1 MRFGLSSEQ
10 RDFAEALDGLLTSAD
25 AVAAHRAWAAGDH
38 DPGLALWKGLAE
50 LGVTAL
56 TVPEESGGFGG
67 TPTDLVVAFER
78 LGHHGAPGP
87 LVESVALAPALLA
100 GTAAAGLLPG
110 LAEGSVRASFAV
122 APVAPYAL
130 DADIATDV
138 FVLDADSVSRG
149 TVDAFL
155 ESVDPGRHLFRIDAT
170 EVVGTIDRATREQ
183 ALDLA
188 SLACAADLVGA
199 GERILAETVTYLS
212 QRCQFGR
219 PVGEYQA
226 LKHAAADIRVALDFA
241 RPLLLGAA
249 AELGRG
255 SPDAPRAVSA
265 AKVAATQAALLSA
278 RSGLQL
284 HGAIGYTLECDLS
297 VWLLR
302 VHALAGCWGTPSAH
316 RARVLASLVE
326 GR

>member
-1 MRFGLSSEQ
+1 MRFGLSTEQ

-38 DPGLALWKGLAE
+38 APGLGLWKRLAA

-56 TVPEESGGFGG
+56 TVPEESGGLGS

-78 LGHHGAPGP
+78 LGHHGVPGP
-87 LVESVALAPALLA
+87 LIESIALAPALLA
-100 GTAAAGLLPG
+100 GSAAAELLPG
-110 LAEGSVRASFAV
+110 LAEGSARASFAA

-130 DADIATDV
+130 GADIATDV
-138 FVLDADSVSRG
+138 FVLDGNSLSHG
-149 TVDAFL
+149 TIDTSL
-155 ESVDPGRHLFRIDAT
+155 ESVDPSRHLFRIAAT
-170 EVVGTIDRATREQ
+170 DTVGTIDTATRER

-188 SLACAADLVGA
+188 SLACAADLAGA
-199 GERILAETVTYLS
+199 GERILAKTVAYLG
-212 QRCQFGR
+212 QRRQFGR
-219 PVGEYQA
+219 SIGEYQA
-226 LKHAAADIRVALDFA
+226 LKHAAANIRVALDFA

-249 AELGRG
+249 AELEHD
-255 SPDAPRAVSA
+255 SPDAHRAVSA

-302 VHALAGCWGTPSAH
+302 VHALAGCWGTLSAH
-316 RARVLASLVE
+316 RARVLASLME

>member
-1 MRFGLSSEQ
+1 MRFGPSTEQ
-10 RDFAEALDGLLTSAD
+10 RDFAEALDGLLTSVD

-38 DPGLALWKGLAE
+38 APGLGLWKRLAE

-56 TVPEESGGFGG
+56 TVPEESGGFGS

-78 LGHHGAPGP
+78 LGHHGVPGP
-87 LVESVALAPALLA
+87 LIESIALAPALLA
-100 GTAAAGLLPG
+100 DSAAAELLPG
-110 LAEGSVRASFAV
+110 LAEGSARASFAA

-138 FVLDADSVSRG
+138 FVLDGNSLSHG
-149 TVDAFL
+149 TIDTSL
-155 ESVDPGRHLFRIDAT
+155 ESVDPSRHLFRIAAT
-170 EVVGTIDRATREQ
+170 DTVGTIDTATRER

-199 GERILAETVTYLS
+199 GERILAETVTYLG
-212 QRCQFGR
+212 QRRQFGR
-219 PVGEYQA
+219 SIGEYQA

-249 AELGRG
+249 AELEHD

-302 VHALAGCWGTPSAH
+302 VHALAGCWGTLSAH